1 MRRTEAQ
8 VWAAVLLSLLAGWGT
23 RVVIGQSM
31 DELWSSVV
39 AHLIAAL
46 VPALPVAVLVMRFA
60 FARNVALWRQ
70 EARLARLDGALLV
83 ARTAAHRVNNSLAAV
98 VGYADLLSVTTAGAA
113 PPDDAKVR
121 DYARRIV
128 VAAEQ
133 TAAQVHLLQQIV
145 RLEEDP
151 NSPIAVLDL
160 DASVAATPV
169 LSVAANPA

>member
-60 FARNVALWRQ
+60 FARKVALWRQ

-83 ARTAAHRVNNSLAAV
+83 ARTAAHRVNNSL
-98 VGYADLLSVTTAGAA
+98 
-113 PPDDAKVR
+113 
-121 DYARRIV
+121 
-128 VAAEQ
+128 
-133 TAAQVHLLQQIV
+133 
-145 RLEEDP
+145 
-151 NSPIAVLDL
+151 
-160 DASVAATPV
+160 PV
-169 LSVAANPA
+169 LNVAANPA